1 MDSGV
6 CVPQPAP
13 QNHSYSPAP
22 PKEDDRLQVW
32 HCALAGA
39 MDEVDWLKS
48 RLEHLETTI
57 LAQGPGKGESL
68 GRPMSRRGRSAKE
81 TQASDAGAQDYSR
94 SQKAAEEGEVQPQI
108 TVPRAVH
115 EGTETHD
122 ELTGPADM
130 SAGGDTLSL
139 DDHAASDS
147 LQLSMEAAYDSEEA
161 GKPKRRSE
169 LQTAD
174 KRLAHAQPTS
184 KYTASEIASEG
195 EEASI
200 QGARE

>member
-1 MDSGV
+1 M
-6 CVPQPAP
+6 
-13 QNHSYSPAP
+13 
-22 PKEDDRLQVW
+22 W

-57 LAQGPGKGESL
+57 LAQGPSKGESL

-81 TQASDAGAQDYSR
+81 MQASDAGAQDYS
-94 SQKAAEEGEVQPQI
+94 SAQKAAEEGEVQPQI

-115 EGTETHD
+115 GAPETHD

-139 DDHAASDS
+139 DDHSASESLRIDMDAA
-147 LQLSMEAAYDSEEA
+147 LDSEEA
-161 GKPKRRSE
+161 GKPKPRSE

-174 KRLAHAQPTS
+174 KCFTHAQPTS
-184 KYTASEIASEG
+184 KYAVSEIASEG

-200 QGARE
+200 QGAPE

>member
-39 MDEVDWLKS
+39 MDEVDWL
-48 RLEHLETTI
+48 
-57 LAQGPGKGESL
+57 SL

-147 LQLSMEAAYDSEEA
+147 LQLSMEAA
-161 GKPKRRSE
+161 
-169 LQTAD
+169 AD